1 MKLRGIVCRMVGFQE
16 KNGLINEIDNE
27 QELRTVIR
35 VKDEE
40 LENIFNQILH
50 DLEHCTVLEMHPREE
65 LAKIKLVLAI
75 EDSTNRVLDEYLHGN
90 ENIIHISGK
99 AYAMGKTTA
108 IKSGIVQKD

>member
-1 MKLRGIVCRMVGFQE
+1 MVGFQE
-16 KNGLINEIDNE
+16 NNGLINEIDNE

-65 LAKIKLVLAI
+65 VAKIKLVLAI
-75 EDSTNRVLDEYLHGN
+75 EDSNNRVLDEFSM
-90 ENIIHISGK
+90 EMKISFK
-99 AYAMGKTTA
+99 FQARPMRWKRPL
-108 IKSGIVQKD
+108 Q